1 MHVDPKTGKEY
12 YQNVNTKETT
22 WTKPKKD
29 MFINK
34 VELSERLKYLD
45 LFERLDTDRSNSVDI
60 NEFRSFIEKTQG
72 SNSTALKQLEDMLQ
86 TNSGKYRELI
96 LEEFVTICNNLGINP
111 DGTHRFGSNAS
122 YV

>member
-1 MHVDPKTGKEY
+1 
-12 YQNVNTKETT
+12 
-22 WTKPKKD
+22 

-72 SNSTALKQLEDMLQ
+72 SNSTALKQLEDMLR
-86 TNSGKYRELI
+86 TNSGKYKELI

-111 DGTHRFGSNAS
+111 DGTQVTSNQS
-122 YV
+122 QTMIQQQVKQVTPQPQ